1 MVGLLGKGR
10 SKMANS
16 ADVLREIKHLIGK
29 LYGEN
34 GFDGDI
40 PEIKN
45 HLKAINGHLDD
56 HSKRLTIAETQLAER
71 TSSKVSKKAV
81 AGYGGGTAVVVS
93 TLVLAIGQIMGWW

>member
-1 MVGLLGKGR
+1 MAKLTPTNRDELLIRLDERTNNIWTLTEKQEGHLGKI
-10 SKMANS
+10 NS
-16 ADVLREIKHLIGK
+16 HL
-29 LYGEN
+29 E
-34 GFDGDI
+34 
-40 PEIKN
+40 
-45 HLKAINGHLDD
+45 D

>member
-1 MVGLLGKGR
+1 MAKLTPTNRDELLIRLDERTNNIWTLTEKQ
-10 SKMANS
+10 
-16 ADVLREIKHLIGK
+16 EEHLAK
-29 LYGEN
+29 
-34 GFDGDI
+34 
-40 PEIKN
+40 
-45 HLKAINGHLDD
+45 INNHLDD